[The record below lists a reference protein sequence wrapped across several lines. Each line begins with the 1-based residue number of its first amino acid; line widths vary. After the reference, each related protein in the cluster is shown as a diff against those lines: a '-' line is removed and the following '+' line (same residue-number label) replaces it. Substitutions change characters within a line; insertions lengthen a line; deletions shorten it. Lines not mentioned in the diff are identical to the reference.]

1 MVTERTGEE
10 RDTSLARNS
19 MSVARWTLLSR
30 VTGFARAVAVAGV
43 LGPTYLGNTFQA
55 ANTLPNIT
63 FELLTGSLLG
73 SLLVPALVSHVDAR
87 RARDVERVAG
97 GFLGVAI
104 GGFLLVAVA
113 GVVAGPLILGL
124 LTSTVG
130 DPAVAEAQQRVGLI
144 LLAMLMPQVV
154 LYGIAGIGA
163 AVMNAHGRFALAA
176 FAPTMENIGVMATMA
191 LYVALYGLGGDVE
204 SIGTPQLVL
213 LGLGTTAA
221 VGLHAAVQW
230 WGAHRTGVRLV
241 PRAGWRDPEVRVLIR
256 RTIPSMGYS
265 GLNALRVFAV
275 LIPANAV
282 AGGVVA
288 FSLAMNFMHLPTA
301 LGARPVATALLP
313 RLSRLHIS
321 GALVRFR
328 DEFVH
333 GLGLV
338 AFLLIPAATFYLVLS
353 EPLAQAACYGDLA
366 TTRGVGLVAAA
377 LAGLALGALGEGVFA
392 FATYASYARED
403 ARSPFEAMVV
413 RTIVSLIGMSIA
425 LVVPEGEATMLA
437 LGLAISAGNLASV
450 AWLLRRLLRS
460 MPTGTER
467 IAPPLA
473 RALVASAAMAP
484 PAWLVTQVLPDGGG
498 GDPAA
503 IAVMAVAGALGAVTF
518 LGAQVAMRSPELRF
532 FRSGRARE
540 PGVAPS

>member
-30 VTGFARAVAVAGV
+30 VTGFARAVAVAAV

-191 LYVALYGLGGDVE
+191 LYVALYG
-204 SIGTPQLVL
+204 IGR
-213 LGLGTTAA
+213 G
-221 VGLHAAVQW
+221 
-230 WGAHRTGVRLV
+230 
-241 PRAGWRDPEVRVLIR
+241 
-256 RTIPSMGYS
+256 
-265 GLNALRVFAV
+265 
-275 LIPANAV
+275 
-282 AGGVVA
+282 
-288 FSLAMNFMHLPTA
+288 
-301 LGARPVATALLP
+301 
-313 RLSRLHIS
+313 
-321 GALVRFR
+321 
-328 DEFVH
+328 
-333 GLGLV
+333 
-338 AFLLIPAATFYLVLS
+338 
-353 EPLAQAACYGDLA
+353 
-366 TTRGVGLVAAA
+366 RGVDRHAPARAARRGHDRRRGA
-377 LAGLALGALGEGVFA
+377 PRRRAVVGRPPHRRAAGP
-392 FATYASYARED
+392 T
-403 ARSPFEAMVV
+403 
-413 RTIVSLIGMSIA
+413 
-425 LVVPEGEATMLA
+425 
-437 LGLAISAGNLASV
+437 
-450 AWLLRRLLRS
+450 RRL
-460 MPTGTER
+460 
-467 IAPPLA
+467 A
-473 RALVASAAMAP
+473 
-484 PAWLVTQVLPDGGG
+484 
-498 GDPAA
+498 
-503 IAVMAVAGALGAVTF
+503 
-518 LGAQVAMRSPELRF
+518 
-532 FRSGRARE
+532 
-540 PGVAPS
+540 

>member
-1 MVTERTGEE
+1 VTERAGEA

-30 VTGFARAVAVAGV
+30 VTGFARAAAVAAV

-63 FELLTGSLLG
+63 FELLTGSLLA

-87 RARDVERVAG
+87 RTQDVERVAG

-124 LTSTVG
+124 LTSTVD
-130 DPAVAEAQQRVGLI
+130 DPGVAEAQQRVGLI
-144 LLAMLMPQVV
+144 LLALLMPQVI

-176 FAPTMENIGVMATMA
+176 FAPTMENVGIMATMA
-191 LYVALYGLGGDVE
+191 LYVAVYGLGGDVE

-213 LGLGTTAA
+213 LGVGTTAA
-221 VGLHAAVQW
+221 VGLHAAMQW
-230 WGAHRTGVRLV
+230 WGAHRSGVRLV

-288 FSLAMNFMHLPTA
+288 FSLAMNFLHLPTA

-321 GALVRFR
+321 GQLVRFR

-338 AFLLIPAATFYLVLS
+338 SFFLVPAATVYLLLA
-353 EPLAQAACYGDLA
+353 EPLARAASYGELA

-377 LAGLALGALGEGVFA
+377 VAGLALGALVEGVFA
-392 FATYASYARED
+392 LATYASYARQD
-403 ARSPFEAMVV
+403 TRTPFEAMVL
-413 RTIVSLIGMSIA
+413 RTIVSLIGTGIA
-425 LVVPEGEATMLA
+425 LFVSEGEATMLA

-450 AWLLRRLLRS
+450 GWLLHRLLRS
-460 MPTGTER
+460 MPAGKER
-467 IAPPLA
+467 FVPPLA
-473 RALVASAAMAP
+473 RAVVASAAMAL
-484 PAWLVTQVLPDGGG
+484 PAWLVTQALSKGGG
-498 GDPAA
+498 GDLTA
-503 IAVMAVAGALGAVTF
+503 IAAMALATALGAVAF
-518 LGAQVAMRSPELRF
+518 FGAQLAMRSPELRF
-532 FRSGRARE
+532 VRSGRSRE
-540 PGVAPS
+540 PDVGTS

>member
-1 MVTERTGEE
+1 MTERTGEE

-30 VTGFARAVAVAGV
+30 VTGFARAVAVAAV

-63 FELLTGSLLG
+63 FELLTGSLLA

-144 LLAMLMPQVV
+144 LLALLMPQVV

-191 LYVALYGLGGDVE
+191 LYVALYGAGGDVE

-213 LGLGTTAA
+213 LGVGTTAA

-338 AFLLIPAATFYLVLS
+338 AFLLVPAATFYLVLS
-353 EPLAQAACYGDLA
+353 EPLARAASYGELA

-377 LAGLALGALGEGVFA
+377 LAGLALGALVEGVFA
-392 FATYASYARED
+392 LATYASYARED
-403 ARSPFEAMVV
+403 TRSPFEAMVL
-413 RTIVSLIGMSIA
+413 RTIVSLIGTGIA

-450 AWLLRRLLRS
+450 AWLLHRLLRS
-460 MPTGTER
+460 MPTGKER
-467 IAPPLA
+467 IVPPLA
-473 RALVASAAMAP
+473 RAVVASAAMAP
-484 PAWLVTQVLPDGGG
+484 PAWLVTQALPEGGG

-503 IAVMAVAGALGAVTF
+503 IAVMAVAAALGAVTF

-532 FRSGRARE
+532 FRSGRGRE
-540 PGVAPS
+540 PDVAPS